1 MICSVAVVSNNIK
14 AVCTCFLS
22 FVNSVG
28 IIYKGLPPESSCKR
42 PFFVHNIPQ
51 GGIANGL
58 HGLNP
63 RNTAHGTPPCKRR
76 PALVWRLVK
85 QLVHGGNKASCI
97 SEQTRHANLGF
108 IVNNIKLGA
117 GRIPLY
123 PPLVDLCQENSKG
136 EINGN

>member
-1 MICSVAVVSNNIK
+1 MISLVV
-14 AVCTCFLS
+14 VV
-22 FVNSVG
+22 VNTKKPFTHASPRYG
-28 IIYKGLPPESSCKR
+28 ELRRGSCKR
-42 PFFVHNIPQ
+42 LFYSLHGIPQ

-123 PPLVDLCQENSKG
+123 PPLVDLCQEKSKG
-136 EINGN
+136 QRNGN

>member
-1 MICSVAVVSNNIK
+1 MICSVVVKYNSLEGRLHMLSPLVYLGFSPRAVVS
-14 AVCTCFLS
+14 
-22 FVNSVG
+22 
-28 IIYKGLPPESSCKR
+28 GLFYCDG
-42 PFFVHNIPQ
+42 IPQ

-123 PPLVDLCQENSKG
+123 PPLVDLCQEKSKG
-136 EINGN
+136 ERNGN

>member
-1 MICSVAVVSNNIK
+1 MIRTVVVVDINSEAVISCTVPFGESTTC
-14 AVCTCFLS
+14 AVDS
-22 FVNSVG
+22 G
-28 IIYKGLPPESSCKR
+28 
-42 PFFVHNIPQ
+42 FFIASYGIPQ

-123 PPLVDLCQENSKG
+123 PPLVELCQEKSKG
-136 EINGN
+136 EKNGE

>member
-1 MICSVAVVSNNIK
+1 MICPVVVRNNSYEGRLHMLSPLVFTSGFSPRAVVS
-14 AVCTCFLS
+14 
-22 FVNSVG
+22 G
-28 IIYKGLPPESSCKR
+28 
-42 PFFVHNIPQ
+42 FFYCHGIPQ

-58 HGLNP
+58 YGLNP

-123 PPLVDLCQENSKG
+123 PPLVELCQEKSKG
-136 EINGN
+136 VKNGE